1 MTMYQFVQHQFMQR
15 FLLVLACLLLGCSSA
30 EQAPAYL
37 ELTEAQARPLTDRT
51 FETTPERLARGEYLA
66 EGLLRC
72 FTCHSER
79 DWDAPGAPPI
89 EATKGAGAM
98 YSVNADIWITAPNL
112 TPDDETGIGTWTDD
126 MLARAIREGVGHD
139 GRVLHPAMDYGSFR
153 RISDDDLAAVIVFL
167 RSRLPVHN
175 PLPPTVLPMQQ
186 QQELAGRL
194 SPITEPVPAR
204 DLTDPLEHGR
214 YLVLL
219 GNCEGCHTSWYS
231 SRNPGLLGGGNPIER
246 GEKVAFSTNITAH
259 TSGMAYPAAAFI
271 QVIRT
276 GKGGTLSPMM
286 PWAVFQHLT
295 DADLTAIHAFLQ
307 TMHPVAHHINNFAE
321 PTQCF
326 VCEQEHGL
334 GELNELAI
342 PEGMAIDVVLYDD
355 YIGAYQSEEY
365 GFIIRIKRE
374 GDRLLAQEDEGPVA
388 QLIPQSETRFLMAGG
403 IAPLRFV
410 RDESGTVSTL
420 ISEEVEEIVLQRID

>member
-1 MTMYQFVQHQFMQR
+1 MTMYQLMQR
-15 FLLVLACLLLGCSSA
+15 LLLVLVCLWIGCGSA
-30 EQAPAYL
+30 EQPPAFL

-79 DWDAPGAPPI
+79 DWNAPSALPI

-98 YSVNADIWITAPNL
+98 YSVDPDTWITAPNL

-153 RISDDDLAAVIVFL
+153 RISDEDLASVIVFL
-167 RSRLPVHN
+167 RSRPPAHN
-175 PLPPTVLPMQQ
+175 PLPATVLPMEQ
-186 QQELAGRL
+186 QQEFAARL

-204 DLTDPLEHGR
+204 DLTDPWERGR

-231 SRNPGLLGGGNPIER
+231 LRNPGLLGGGNPIER
-246 GEKVAFSTNITAH
+246 GEKIAFSTNITPH
-259 TSGMAYPAAAFI
+259 TSGMAYPAEAFI

-286 PWAVFQHLT
+286 PWTVFQHLT
-295 DADLTAIHAFLQ
+295 DADLTAMHAFLQ

-321 PTQCF
+321 PTLCL

-334 GELNELAI
+334 GELNRL
-342 PEGMAIDVVLYDD
+342 VD
-355 YIGAYQSEEY
+355 Y
-365 GFIIRIKRE
+365 RT
-374 GDRLLAQEDEGPVA
+374 LL
-388 QLIPQSETRFLMAGG
+388 
-403 IAPLRFV
+403 
-410 RDESGTVSTL
+410 
-420 ISEEVEEIVLQRID
+420 